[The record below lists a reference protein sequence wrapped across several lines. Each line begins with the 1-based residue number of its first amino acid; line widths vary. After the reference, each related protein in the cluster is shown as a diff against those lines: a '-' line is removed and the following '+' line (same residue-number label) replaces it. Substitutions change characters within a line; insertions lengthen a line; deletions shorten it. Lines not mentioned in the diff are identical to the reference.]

1 MPEAGQDRA
10 VAGAMIGDLVTK
22 ASDEPGGQPADVPPP
37 RRPGR
42 FEEALSSRLF
52 RWIAPRL
59 AEVRQPRTP
68 RHLRPVEA
76 VTVPRRRGHGD
87 LHGIWIPAA
96 AEPRGVVLLLHPW
109 MEWGK
114 AYFHRR
120 GRLEALRE
128 AGYASLLVDLPGF
141 GASGPPAGLYDLD
154 AGDALELARERAAG
168 LPLHVWGV
176 SSGGYWLHPA
186 LARGEAAAGAFF
198 EDVSPHLLE
207 WSWRVDP
214 LFRPCFLFFRAAFRA
229 TYRFL
234 DLRRHAPHLRAG
246 AVAYVA
252 GGADPGIPAEDTREL
267 AEAAGARCL
276 IVPDAGHLAS
286 IKQARDEVIGLALE
300 TFARA
305 EGQSARRKSIP

>member
-1 MPEAGQDRA
+1 
-10 VAGAMIGDLVTK
+10 MIGDAVTSG
-22 ASDEPGGQPADVPPP
+22 ASREAEREPTP

-42 FEEALSSRLF
+42 FEEGLSSRLF
-52 RWIAPRL
+52 RWISPRM
-59 AEVRQPRTP
+59 AGVQQPRTP
-68 RHLRPVEA
+68 RHLPPAVEVA
-76 VTVPRRRGHGD
+76 VPRRRGRGH
-87 LHGIWIPAA
+87 LQGIWLPAA

-128 AGYASLLVDLPGF
+128 AGYASVVVDLPGF
-141 GASGPPAGLYDLD
+141 GSSGPPAGLYDLD
-154 AGDALELARERAAG
+154 AEDALAFARERANG
-168 LPLHVWGV
+168 RPLHVWGV

-186 LARGEAAAGAFF
+186 LSRGGGADGAFF

-207 WSWRVDP
+207 WSWRVNP
-214 LFRPCFLFFRAAFRA
+214 WFRFCFLFFRTAFRA

-234 DLRRHAPHLRAG
+234 DLRRHAPRLQVR
-246 AVAYVA
+246 AVAYA
-252 GGADPGIPAEDTREL
+252 GGGADPGIPAGHTREL

-276 IVPDAGHLAS
+276 IVPEAGHLAA
-286 IKQARDEVIGLALE
+286 IKQARAEVIGLALE

-305 EGQSARRKSIP
+305 EGR

>member
-1 MPEAGQDRA
+1 MVTEGDRGGGAG
-10 VAGAMIGDLVTK
+10 G
-22 ASDEPGGQPADVPPP
+22 PP

-52 RWIAPRL
+52 RFIAPRM
-59 AEVRQPRTP
+59 AAVEQPRTP
-68 RHLRPVEA
+68 RHLQPVEA
-76 VTVPRRRGHGD
+76 VAVPRRRGPGH
-87 LHGIWIPAA
+87 LHGIWLPAA

-141 GASGPPAGLYDLD
+141 GSSGPPAGLYDLD
-154 AGDALELARERAAG
+154 AEDALRFARERAG
-168 LPLHVWGV
+168 GRPLHVWGV

-186 LARGEAAAGAFF
+186 LSRGGGAAGAFF

-207 WSWRVDP
+207 WSWKVNP
-214 LFRPCFLFFRAAFRA
+214 PFRPCFVFFRAAFRA

-234 DLRRHAPHLRAG
+234 DLRRHAPRLDARA
-246 AVAYVA
+246 AAYAA
-252 GGADPGIPAEDTREL
+252 GGADPGIPADDTRRL
-267 AEAAGARCL
+267 AEVAGAECL
-276 IVPDAGHLAS
+276 IVPEAGHLAS
-286 IKQARDEVIGLALE
+286 IKVARAEVIGLALE

-305 EGQSARRKSIP
+305 EGGAGAGAAQAPPRKSMM

>member
-1 MPEAGQDRA
+1 MASEGDR
-10 VAGAMIGDLVTK
+10 G
-22 ASDEPGGQPADVPPP
+22 ERADAPP

-52 RWIAPRL
+52 RFIAPRM
-59 AEVRQPRTP
+59 AAVEQPRTP
-68 RHLRPVEA
+68 HHLQPAETVS
-76 VTVPRRRGHGD
+76 VPRRRGRGH
-87 LHGIWIPAA
+87 LHGIWLPAA
-96 AEPRGVVLLLHPW
+96 AAPRGVVLLLHPW

-141 GASGPPAGLYDLD
+141 GSSGPPAGLYDLD
-154 AGDALELARERAAG
+154 AEDALRFARERAG
-168 LPLHVWGV
+168 GRPLHVWGV

-186 LARGEAAAGAFF
+186 LSRGNGAAGAFF

-207 WSWRVDP
+207 WSWKVNP
-214 LFRPCFLFFRAAFRA
+214 PFRPCFLFFRAAFRA

-234 DLRRHAPHLRAG
+234 DLRRHAPRLGARA
-246 AVAYVA
+246 AAYAA
-252 GGADPGIPAEDTREL
+252 GGADPGIPADDMRAL
-267 AEAAGARCL
+267 AAAAGAECL
-276 IVPDAGHLAS
+276 IVPGAGHLAS
-286 IKQARDEVIGLALE
+286 IKEAREAVIALALA

-305 EGQSARRKSIP
+305 EA